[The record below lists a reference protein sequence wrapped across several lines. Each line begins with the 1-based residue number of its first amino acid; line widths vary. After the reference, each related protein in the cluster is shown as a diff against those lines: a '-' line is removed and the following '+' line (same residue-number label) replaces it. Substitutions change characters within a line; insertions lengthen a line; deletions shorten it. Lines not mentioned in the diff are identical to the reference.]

1 MRGGDFT
8 FAFFKMYLPQVKI
21 LQSFHIMIKLNDRLR
36 AKTMAYCSGPRLGT
50 TGSRRSGRYREGMG
64 KRAAVRSPPY
74 HRGNSG
80 GGAAS
85 TYCADTGAGAS
96 QRTPAICNIPS
107 RSNTSPMTQT
117 RLECLASTRTCIFHA
132 TAANKHFPFSQ
143 KETIIS
149 PSHIDNARAVQSETI
164 K

>member
-1 MRGGDFT
+1 
-8 FAFFKMYLPQVKI
+8 
-21 LQSFHIMIKLNDRLR
+21 MIKLNDRLR

-50 TGSRRSGRYREGMG
+50 AGSRRSSRYREGMG
-64 KRAAVRSPPY
+64 KRPAVRLITSA
-74 HRGNSG
+74 
-80 GGAAS
+80 AAS
-85 TYCADTGAGAS
+85 AYCADTGTGAS

-117 RLECLASTRTCIFHA
+117 RLECLASTRTCIFHT
-132 TAANKHFPFSQ
+132 TANISLSQ

-149 PSHIDNARAVQSETI
+149 PSHIDNSRAVQSETI

>member
-1 MRGGDFT
+1 MKLSEYLLYCLNYFQAADFT
-8 FAFFKMYLPQVKI
+8 FAFLKMYSPQVKI

-50 TGSRRSGRYREGMG
+50 AGSRRSVLYREGMG
-64 KRAAVRSPPY
+64 KRAAVRLIIAA
-74 HRGNSG
+74 
-80 GGAAS
+80 AAS
-85 TYCADTGAGAS
+85 AYCADTGAGAS

-132 TAANKHFPFSQ
+132 TAANKHFPFSERNNNIA
-143 KETIIS
+143 KS
-149 PSHIDNARAVQSETI
+149 YR
-164 K
+164 